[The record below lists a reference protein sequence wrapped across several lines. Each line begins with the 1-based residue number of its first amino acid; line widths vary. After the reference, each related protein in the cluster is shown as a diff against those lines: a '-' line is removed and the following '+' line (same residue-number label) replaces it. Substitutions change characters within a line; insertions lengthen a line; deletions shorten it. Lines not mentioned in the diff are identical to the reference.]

1 MSSFFKEDYA
11 TALKEQEEL
20 DQLMLRIKA
29 DPTVL
34 DTLSLEELLKVN
46 SYFNRLI
53 QDYEEEIAR
62 LTDQCPDE

>member
-46 SYFNRLI
+46 SYFDQLI

>member
-29 DPTVL
+29 DPAVL

-46 SYFNRLI
+46 SYFDQLI

>member
-1 MSSFFKEDYA
+1 MNSFFKEDYA

-46 SYFNRLI
+46 SYFDQLI